1 MVTSLEVKVQ
11 ETEKKY
17 EESVKE
23 AKEAE
28 STIVALKNSVL
39 RLVIIVLGH

>member
-28 STIVALKNSVL
+28 STIVGLKNSVL